1 MKMKKAAKKYSPKID
16 KDPKKKSPPKLGAT
30 PLKYWLNESGTVKA
44 VVDPQINSG
53 EVAQHI
59 TGTKDFDLA
68 IDLLKSPIA
77 NMISHYPTDEEK
89 TEAYN
94 LIAQSLYDMK
104 PRDSFE
110 ARLITQATVLHKSAM
125 QNLMLSNRAERI
137 DYCTQH
143 MNMAVKLFKLHNET
157 VEALSRYRRGG
168 EQKVTVTHAVLANN
182 AIVNNFTSRGVG
194 SVPKGEGTIP
204 CSESAEPK
212 QEPMKVSH
220 VVSQP
225 WQMDA
230 VGCMVESAQA
240 PRQ

>member
-1 MKMKKAAKKYSPKID
+1 MTQDPAKAS
-16 KDPKKKSPPKLGAT
+16 KKKTPPNLGAT
-30 PLKYWLNESGTVKA
+30 PMKYWLDESGSVKA
-44 VVDPQINSG
+44 VVDPQMNGS
-53 EVAQHI
+53 EVAQRI
-59 TGTKDFDLA
+59 TGTQDFELA
-68 IDLLKSPIA
+68 MDLLTSPIS
-77 NMISHYPTDEEK
+77 NMVSNYATIEEK
-89 TEAYN
+89 NEAYN

-125 QNLMLSNRAERI
+125 QNLLLSGRAERI

-182 AIVNNFTSRGVG
+182 AIVNNFTSGGVG
-194 SVPKGEGTIP
+194 SVPKSEGTIP

-212 QEPMKVSH
+212 QGQTKVSH

-225 WQMDA
+225 WKMDA
-230 VGCMVESAQA
+230 VGCMVENVQA